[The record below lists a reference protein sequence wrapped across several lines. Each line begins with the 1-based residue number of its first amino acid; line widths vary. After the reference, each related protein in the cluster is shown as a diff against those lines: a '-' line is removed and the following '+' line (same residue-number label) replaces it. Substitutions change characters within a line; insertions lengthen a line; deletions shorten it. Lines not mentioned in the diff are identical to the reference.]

1 MENRTR
7 LFTACIIAL
16 AALAIGFIVRAF
28 LITEWGV
35 LFNLSQTQLGSIQGA
50 GLYPQAFSLILFSV
64 VIDKFGY
71 GRTMAFAWIG
81 HVVSAI
87 VTMTATSYAG
97 LYWGTFIFSVANGA
111 VEAAVNPV
119 TATLYPNSR
128 THHLNMLH
136 AGWPGGLVVGGL
148 LVIALGHTGGDN
160 AWRWKVALYLI
171 PTAIYGY
178 MMLKE
183 KFPVQERVAAGVSYK
198 EMLGEFGWAGCLIV
212 SIFTAY
218 AVDEILRVSGSHLN
232 TPAMVAIAVI
242 PTALFAFRIRSF
254 GRPMFVFLMLVMILL
269 ATTELGTD
277 SWISALM
284 TPVLKG
290 IGPNAGNW
298 VLIYTSS
305 IMFIL
310 RFCAGPIVHRLSA
323 LGLLCTCSAIA
334 ATGLFWLAHAGS
346 AAFIVFL
353 AATCYGVGKS
363 FFWPT
368 TLGVVSEQFPK
379 GGAVTLSAIAAVGV
393 ISVGVLGNP
402 FLGTLQ
408 DHYLD
413 KNLASQNAA
422 LHAQIADAPETKF
435 GLTYEPLDQ
444 AKIAALP
451 APEQDEVEKIRTANN
466 QSTLAKVAILPSIMF
481 LCYVGL
487 LIYFRSRGGYRQVQL
502 AEPDEPPVPTY

>member
-1 MENRTR
+1 
-7 LFTACIIAL
+7 
-16 AALAIGFIVRAF
+16 
-28 LITEWGV
+28 
-35 LFNLSQTQLGSIQGA
+35 
-50 GLYPQAFSLILFSV
+50 
-64 VIDKFGY
+64 
-71 GRTMAFAWIG
+71 
-81 HVVSAI
+81 
-87 VTMTATSYAG
+87 
-97 LYWGTFIFSVANGA
+97 
-111 VEAAVNPV
+111 VEAVVNPV
-119 TATLYPNSR
+119 VATMYPQSR

-148 LVIALGHTGGDN
+148 FTIALSGVGGPN
-160 AWRWKVALYLI
+160 LWRWKVSLYLI

-212 SIFTAY
+212 SIFGAY
-218 AVDEILRVSGSHLN
+218 AVDEILRVFGLHLN
-232 TPAMVAIAVI
+232 ASEMVAIAVI
-242 PTALFAFRIRSF
+242 PTALFAFKIRSF
-254 GRPMFVFLMLVMILL
+254 GRPLFVLLMLIMILL

-277 SWISALM
+277 SWIAALM

-290 IGPNAGNW
+290 LGSNAGNW

-305 IMFIL
+305 IMFVL

-334 ATGLFWLAHAGS
+334 AVGLFWLAHAGS
-346 AAFIVFL
+346 AAGVVFM
-353 AATCYGVGKS
+353 AATCYGIGKS

-379 GGAVTLSAIAAVGV
+379 GGALTLSAIAAVGV

-413 KNLASQNAA
+413 KNLAKQDAA
-422 LHAQIADAPETKF
+422 LHAQIADKPETKF
-435 GLTYEPLDQ
+435 GLTYQALDQ
-444 AKIAALP
+444 NKIAKLP
-451 APEQDEVEKIRTANN
+451 AAEKTEVEDIRAANN
-466 QSTLAKVAILPSIMF
+466 QSTLGKVAILPALMF

-502 AEPDEPPVPTY
+502 GEAAPAAN